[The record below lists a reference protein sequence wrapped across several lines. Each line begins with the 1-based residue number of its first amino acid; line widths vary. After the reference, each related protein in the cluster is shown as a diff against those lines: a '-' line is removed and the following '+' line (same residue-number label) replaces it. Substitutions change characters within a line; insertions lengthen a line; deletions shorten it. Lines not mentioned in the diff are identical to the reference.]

1 METQSSSTID
11 GRGNQLNYPSTNTDE
26 DVNSSTANVQDHG
39 DPNVYTSLNEQVPP
53 VSDPIEPTTNA
64 GNILESD
71 VTDIK
76 FRLMSQLNGDITHI
90 DDSSIVT
97 SYQIV
102 FNILEKTVAQ
112 RERHSL
118 LLVGPR
124 SSGKSTIVKK
134 ALDRLRKEFLNEFLV
149 IQLNASIHSDDNA
162 AVREIARQLDLT
174 TKRQFDKEGGGD
186 LASSA
191 YHIESTIERKSIHET
206 FANILN
212 VLNIN
217 LENKEESQ
225 NKLLPLIFVVDEFE
239 KFTSNS
245 KQTLLYNLL
254 DMSQSS
260 EIPITVIGL
269 TTKINARDNMEK
281 RVNSRFSQRIMSV
294 LPTTK
299 YPDFLKNA
307 ISPFLLNDAFVKSMN
322 APHYGKTW
330 NENVRKLLQEDEKGM
345 FHALCL
351 RNFNTIKNYREINNV
366 LKILLS
372 EISIS
377 HPYFDTK
384 MLDHV
389 IQRYTLV
396 GNLQSAVN
404 SLSDSELL
412 LLVAAAKWAEKF
424 NSPTINFNLAFAE
437 YKLLMKE
444 SDSLTSASFSLN
456 SMKVNKKHWSKKAL
470 RNSWEVLFNCNLLIE
485 PSSTLSGTQS
495 LSTERRTIKTV
506 MVDDNAMVLLEIT
519 LDELNILISDG
530 RLARRLL
537 QL

>member
-307 ISPFLLNDAFVKSMN
+307 ISLFLLNDAFVKSMN
-322 APHYGKTW
+322 APHYGKIW
-330 NENVRKLLQEDEKGM
+330 NENARKLLQEDEKGM
-345 FHALCL
+345 FHTLCL
-351 RNFNTIKNYREINNV
+351 RNFNTTKNYREINNV
-366 LKILLS
+366 LRILLS

-485 PSSTLSGTQS
+485 PSSTMSGTQS